1 MASIKK
7 PDYVVFDADKEKYDA
22 ALKPYATSVGAPV
35 ITTQDTVSWKNRNIH
50 QVNKQIGAKYKEL
63 KAEFDGL
70 MEQFEYNNLVYSAS
84 FNFEPIVGFTYYL
97 YRNASEEAFL
107 SVIAPDECNFDY
119 IGTFKLNADKI
130 WQKIKNTDEI

>member
-1 MASIKK
+1 MASVKK

-50 QVNKQIGAKYKEL
+50 QVNKQVAAKYKEL

-130 WQKIKNTDEI
+130 WQKIKNTDEK

>member
-1 MASIKK
+1 MASVKK

-50 QVNKQIGAKYKEL
+50 QVNKQIGAKYQEL

-97 YRNASEEAFL
+97 YRNAAEEAFL

-130 WQKIKNTDEI
+130 WQKIKHTDEK